1 MCKRRDDAY
10 FIIVGGNLKYAENKA
25 SVWITP
31 KSMFGTKAD
40 LDIDTQVWFAKDGG
54 NGAMIGPFV
63 LAGVPDYDSSG
74 SGKMRMHLQFRSE
87 VGLYYQDEEARN
99 VKIEKNVSRANRA
112 ISLNAIHLLLIFSGH
127 RLRHRDSLLFY
138 AFLFLY

>member
-10 FIIVGGNLKYAENKA
+10 FITVGGNLKYAEKNKA

-40 LDIDTQVWFAKDGG
+40 LIEKFLDIDTQVWFAKDDG

-63 LAGVPDYDSSG
+63 LEGVPDYVSSG
-74 SGKMRMHLQFRSE
+74 SGEMRMHLQFRSK
-87 VGLYYQDEEARN
+87 VGLYYQDDQARN
-99 VKIEKNVSRANRA
+99 VEIGENVSRAP
-112 ISLNAIHLLLIFSGH
+112 IVQ
-127 RLRHRDSLLFY
+127 
-138 AFLFLY
+138 FL